1 MPLVEGPSNY
11 PKQSKMSCQSL
22 AAPAATGQQREKK
35 KKTFAFIQIGSLIDS
50 KRPDW
55 PLGGEIFFHPRC
67 SRATSL
73 FALFLD
79 P

>member
-22 AAPAATGQQREKK
+22 AAPAATGQRQKK

-55 PLGGEIFFHPRC
+55 PLGGEIFFSSPV